1 MAKIDEL
8 TQRYPNTS
16 KSTVRIF
23 NELDTTPTKK
33 YLPYLFQTWNRRKS
47 ISNFSWSSRQLSTWV
62 MAFDSLLPYIENK
75 DIYSKDYLDLF
86 FLRDVVTKAEET
98 KQEKLFV
105 KEDHV
110 EVVLENE
117 NFFIIRPL
125 TIEGSIKYG
134 SGTKWCT
141 TMKNYCYFKDYTSA
155 NYLYY
160 VISKKERN
168 KNYNKLAILT
178 EGKKNIMTGNIKIWN
193 ESDVEVK
200 ESTVINNQWTF
211 FEIFEIFTTIKT
223 RSYEMSVFDQT
234 KKDVDTVINTLNS
247 INFEELMKKI
257 QLIGN
262 QEKNIGEEYKQKLDN
277 VLNFLSIKINK

>member
-8 TQRYPNTS
+8 IQKYPNVSTA
-16 KSTVRIF
+16 TVRIF

-33 YLPYLFQTWNRRKS
+33 YLPYLFQTWNKRNS
-47 ISNFSWSSRQLSTWV
+47 IRNFNWSSRQLTTWV

-110 EVVLENE
+110 EVILEND

-125 TIEGSIKYG
+125 TLEGSIKYG

-141 TMKNYCYFKDYTSA
+141 TMKEYRYFKDYTNS

-160 VISKKERN
+160 LISKKERN
-168 KNYNKLAILT
+168 SNYNKVAMLT
-178 EGKKNIMTGNIKIWN
+178 EGKKNIMSGPIRFWN
-193 ESDVEVK
+193 EKDIEIN
-200 ESTVINNQWTF
+200 ENTVINNNWSF
-211 FEIFEIFTTIKT
+211 YELFEIITTIRT
-223 RSYEMSVFDQT
+223 HSYELSIIHQA
-234 KKDVDTVINTLNS
+234 KKDVDNVIHKLQS
-247 INFEELMKKI
+247 INLEELMKKI
-257 QLIGN
+257 ELL
-262 QEKNIGEEYKQKLDN
+262 NIDGKSGDEYKEKLDS
-277 VLNFLSIKINK
+277 VLDSLINKIN